1 MNRDSPDTISAA
13 KAVASPGPTVESV
26 TLAELVGE
34 MLGRWKLLAAGALAG
49 LLLGI
54 IYVWFFSPLYRSQ
67 GVFNLQN
74 ISFAEYKRYS
84 PALTD
89 RDRFLDY
96 AARSGKFS
104 AGELQW
110 ISGSI
115 RGSAALNKWVHPVF
129 TITKTDIKDVAETPK
144 DANQFSGV
152 EIDVATNSPDLAQK
166 VVLVAGAY
174 VRDFV
179 IEGKILD
186 LVLPNLTAFT
196 GDVSRKEIDI
206 ITATFELNQ
215 LKRRRD
221 DLLSVAGRYPGVARD
236 AQRQVISTQ
245 DGGERYLSPVTQV
258 VGVEAQIIEANSEL
272 TRLDREK
279 ERLRALVDFY
289 DAARTGVLAAKTG
302 DHFRVFNE
310 AFALLQ
316 KRPDASNEAVRD
328 AITTVR
334 VEADLLRAFN
344 TDYLRFAGAP
354 STQGQFRSILVWSPL
369 VLGPLVGLLLAMLAV
384 IALEWWRRNRAL
396 VLHPHH

>member
-1 MNRDSPDTISAA
+1 MNRIPAEAISSAA
-13 KAVASPGPTVESV
+13 ATASAPTVQSI

-34 MLGRWKLLAAGALAG
+34 MLQRWKLLAAGMVAG
-49 LLLGI
+49 LLLALL
-54 IYVWFFSPLYRSQ
+54 YVWFFSPLHRSQ
-67 GVFNLQN
+67 GVFNLQS

-89 RDRFLDY
+89 RERFIDY
-96 AARSGKFS
+96 AARSRKFS
-104 AGELQW
+104 DAELQW
-110 ISGSI
+110 VRGAIS
-115 RGSAALNKWVHPVF
+115 GSAALNKWIRPLF

-166 VVLVAGAY
+166 LVVVGGDY

-186 LVLPNLTAFT
+186 LVVPALTAYT

-206 ITATFELNQ
+206 LTAAFELDQ

-221 DLLSVAGRYPGVARD
+221 ELQSVANRYPGVARD

-245 DGGERYLSPVTQV
+245 DGGDRYLSPVTQV
-258 VGVEAQIIEANSEL
+258 VGVEAQIIEGNSDMA
-272 TRLDREK
+272 RLQREK

-289 DAARTGVLAAKTG
+289 GAARARVVGAKTG
-302 DHFRVFNE
+302 NHLALLDE
-310 AFALLQ
+310 AFAQMQ
-316 KRPDASNEAVRD
+316 KRPDADNEAIRD

-334 VEADLLRAFN
+334 VEVDQLHALNAD
-344 TDYLRFAGAP
+344 YMRFAGAP
-354 STQGQFRSILVWSPL
+354 STQNQLRSILVWSPL
-369 VLGPLVGLLLAMLAV
+369 VLGPLVGLMLAMLAV
-384 IALEWWRRNRAL
+384 IAIEWWRRNRAA
-396 VLHPHH
+396 VLHPHS